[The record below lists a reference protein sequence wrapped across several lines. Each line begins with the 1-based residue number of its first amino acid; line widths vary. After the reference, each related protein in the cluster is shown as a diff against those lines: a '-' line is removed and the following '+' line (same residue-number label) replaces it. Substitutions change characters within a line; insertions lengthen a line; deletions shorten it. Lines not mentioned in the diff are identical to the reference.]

1 MNKNID
7 KIKEEIKRLEIEK
20 SKKLEIFNELKEK
33 ERLLNLEADHVSKQ
47 YQSLNEKAIEIDEN
61 LSKINSVKNICF
73 EDNTD
78 LFLQSLYP
86 ANKLPEIILV
96 INRDKSMI
104 VEVDH
109 LITFFELKNKY
120 SKILQKNSDESNFSY
135 FHDENNTI
143 FPDNLV
149 VSEALF
155 PLFPLHNNTKNEKI
169 YYSNNEDLKEM
180 VNTLQIKEEFKFDRE
195 KIEEEKELKVNYK
208 LTLFFFSLLTI
219 FMILLNIIW
228 YFCSIELK
236 QTINIGQKYDFYY
249 DYLTNS
255 FKSRLYVNNTKLNV
269 SFFEKRKSI

>member
-47 YQSLNEKAIEIDEN
+47 YQNLNEKAIEIDEN
-61 LSKINSVKNICF
+61 LGKINSVKNICF

-78 LFLQSLYP
+78 LFLQTLYP

-109 LITFFELKNKY
+109 KITFFELKNKY

-149 VSEALF
+149 VSETLF
-155 PLFPLHNNTKNEKI
+155 PLFPLHNNSKNEKI
-169 YYSNNEDLKEM
+169 YYSSNEDLKEK

-195 KIEEEKELKVNYK
+195 KIEEEKEPKVNYK

-236 QTINIGQKYDFYY
+236 QTINISRKYDFYY
-249 DYLTNS
+249 NYLTNS

>member
-47 YQSLNEKAIEIDEN
+47 YQNLNEKAIEIDEN
-61 LSKINSVKNICF
+61 LGKINSVKNICF

-78 LFLQSLYP
+78 LFLQTLYP

-109 LITFFELKNKY
+109 KITFFELKNKY

-149 VSEALF
+149 VSETLF
-155 PLFPLHNNTKNEKI
+155 PLFPLHNNSKNEKI
-169 YYSNNEDLKEM
+169 YYSSNEDLKEK

-195 KIEEEKELKVNYK
+195 KIEEEKEPKVNYK

-236 QTINIGQKYDFYY
+236 QTINISQKYDFYY
-249 DYLTNS
+249 NYLTNS